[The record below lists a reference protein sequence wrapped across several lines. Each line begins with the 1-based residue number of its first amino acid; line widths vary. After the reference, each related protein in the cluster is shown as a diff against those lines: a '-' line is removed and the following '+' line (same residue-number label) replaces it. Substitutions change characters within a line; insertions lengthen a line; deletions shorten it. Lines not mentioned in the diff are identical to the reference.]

1 MIQLDPAVVDEIHDA
16 AAWYEERRLG
26 LAADLLGEVEQT
38 LEQIALRPATFPR
51 LAAMPQDLVVR
62 SALLDRFPYALIF
75 LPLPTGDL
83 RVVAFAHAKR
93 RPGYWLWR
101 VQG

>member
-1 MIQLDPAVVDEIHDA
+1 MLRLDPAAVEEIHTA
-16 AAWYEERRLG
+16 AAWYEERRSG

-38 LEQIALRPATFPR
+38 LELISLRPATFPR
-51 LAAMPQDLVVR
+51 LGGTPQDLIVR
-62 SALLDRFPYALIF
+62 RALLDRFPYALIF
-75 LPLPTGDL
+75 LVLPAGDL

-101 VQG
+101 AQG

>member
-1 MIQLDPAVVDEIHDA
+1 MIQLDPAALDEIHAA
-16 AAWYEERRLG
+16 AAWYEERRSG
-26 LAADLLGEVEQT
+26 LSEDLLGEVEQT
-38 LEQIALRPATFPR
+38 LEQISLRPATFPR
-51 LAAMPQDLVVR
+51 LGATPPDLIVR
-62 SALLDRFPYALIF
+62 RALLDRFPYAVIF
-75 LPLPTGDL
+75 LALPTGDL

>member
-1 MIQLDPAVVDEIHDA
+1 MLQLDPAAVDEIHAA
-16 AAWYEERRLG
+16 AAWYEERRSG

-38 LEQIALRPATFPR
+38 LELISQRPATFPC
-51 LAAMPQDLVVR
+51 LGAMPRYLTVR
-62 SALLDRFPYALIF
+62 RALLHRFPYALIF
-75 LPLPTGDL
+75 LALPSGDL

-101 VQG
+101 VRG